1 MAGTRRSTRVLLL
14 AGAAVLAASTAAP
27 TAVRGAGADETV
39 VIPGGTILARVG
51 DLDGDGVRE
60 VVRIV
65 GGVVP
70 GRILEIEAWRHVGG
84 ADWRASNRVTL
95 PTRAADGQAGGAPEH
110 QASLLPWSDG
120 ERTRMLALAGRGST
134 PFGFGAVADLSIWA
148 LSLDGSQLALEEL
161 PGAEGPARRVDA
173 ADLDGDGIDEI
184 VVTAGGTRVDA
195 SADIRILSWSGDRF
209 TALELDVGEARYPT
223 EPVIGDSDGA
233 GGDDVIIGLHTGTD
247 LYRVTD
253 DGSGIAVEH
262 ATLDLADA
270 PPLAWPMAASDGAVY
285 LFGDSPGGPH
295 VVRVE
300 WPRGGDPVVTA
311 TAGDRTFGWLEP
323 VEHAAGIAFVDD
335 PGFVRSGIADLD
347 AVVRDAH
354 LEEVVEVGSSEV
366 VLAARA
372 WIAATEPLATG
383 FLGPFPYSG
392 PLPGG
397 VGGDPAYVRAGQL
410 VVFGS
415 DGVEIRDVASFI
427 GVAPLGLAG
436 VDEGWLLLSRGLR
449 ADGTGTYLHG
459 LAPMPDGARLV
470 PAEVALRPEA
480 DGGELPVELRDATRI
495 GEGATA
501 WVASADGG
509 FDVVVRATPS
519 ARVGAVIAGRLA
531 AQAEVGAEGVAE
543 LRLDPRPR
551 RDDTVEYR
559 ATIVLLEPTGHAYST
574 TWDGVVIRDPAE
586 LEVVGTTVTG
596 ALEARLAG
604 RSGEGSAV
612 TVDHRPVAT
621 DRAGRFE
628 VVVDAG
634 LLPRDVIVRA
644 VDPIGQ
650 EVVRRVQ
657 VVGLVD
663 HRGWPWALIVGIA
676 TVLFGAG
683 MYLRVPRGRGPRA
696 IERGEGTIEEI
707 DAR

>member
-27 TAVRGAGADETV
+27 TAVRGAGPDETV
-39 VIPGGTILARVG
+39 VISGGTILARVG

-70 GRILEIEAWRHVGG
+70 GRTLEIEAWRHLGG

-134 PFGFGAVADLSIWA
+134 SFGAVADLSVWA
-148 LSLDGSQLALEEL
+148 LSLDGSQLAMEEL

-195 SADIRILSWSGDRF
+195 SAEIRILSWSGDRF
-209 TALELDVGEARYPT
+209 VPVAVDVGEARYPT
-223 EPVIGDSDGA
+223 EPVVGDSDGV
-233 GGDDVIIGLHTGTD
+233 GGDDVVIGLHSGTD
-247 LYRVTD
+247 LYRVTS
-253 DGSGIAVEH
+253 DGSGIEVEH
-262 ATLDLADA
+262 TALGFAEV
-270 PPLAWPMAASDGAVY
+270 PPLAWPMAAADGAVY
-285 LFGDSPGGPH
+285 LFGDSPGGP
-295 VVRVE
+295 RVARIE
-300 WPRGGDPVVTA
+300 WPRGGEPVVTA
-311 TAGDRTFGWLEP
+311 TAGQRTFGWLQP
-323 VEHAAGIAFVDD
+323 MEHADGLAFVDD

-347 AVVRDAH
+347 AVVRDAL
-354 LEEVVEVGSSEV
+354 LEEVVSLESSAA
-366 VLAARA
+366 VLAARD
-372 WIAATEPLATG
+372 WVAATEGLAKG

-397 VGGDPAYVRAGQL
+397 VGGDPAYVRAGRL
-410 VVFGS
+410 VVFGT
-415 DGVEIRDVASFI
+415 DGVEVRDVASFI

-436 VDEGWLLLSRGLR
+436 IDEGWLLLSRGLR
-449 ADGTGTYLHG
+449 SDGTSTYLHG
-459 LAPMPDGARLV
+459 RAPMADGARLV
-470 PAEVALRPEA
+470 PADVALRPEA
-480 DGGELPVELRDATRI
+480 GGGELPVELRDATRI
-495 GEGATA
+495 GEGAAA

-509 FDVVVRATPS
+509 FDVILRATPG

-531 AQAEVGAEGVAE
+531 AQAEVGEEGVAE

-551 RDDTVEYR
+551 RDDTVEYQ

-574 TWDGVVIRDPAE
+574 AWDGVVIRDPAE
-586 LEVVGTTVTG
+586 LEVVATTVTG

-621 DRAGRFE
+621 DREGRFE
-628 VVVDAG
+628 AVVDAG
-634 LLPRDVIVRA
+634 LVPRDVIVRA

-663 HRGWPWALIVGIA
+663 HRGWPWVVIVGIA
-676 TVLFGAG
+676 TVLFGVV